1 MNAFKRRKI
10 GEILV
15 EKGDLSTSDL
25 SFVLGINKS
34 TGERFGR
41 VCLLNALVSEEALAK
56 ALAEQF
62 GMEYVDL
69 DGFKIDEA
77 ILDVFPHVL
86 PREALHRFHFVPVES
101 RGNSLVLAV
110 DDPTDIIKLD
120 ELEFLLQKP
129 VVFKLA
135 TESAIESVLRKGEG
149 TGWAFDISE
158 LMANVGICGVKIP
171 VSSFSKSVDFYRDF
185 LGLDIIRESQDMVVF
200 NHGLVLV
207 NVHYTAC
214 LPEGFH
220 LRSLVY
226 IQVSDIEERFSEAI
240 KQNIQIVSKP
250 AKWCETGK
258 LFFRCLDPDGN
269 VVEVIPQDDFKI
281 AETFCIDDFL

>member
-1 MNAFKRRKI
+1 MSAFKRRKI

-15 EKGDLSTSDL
+15 DKGELSTSDL

-34 TGERFGR
+34 TGERFGK

-69 DGFKIDEA
+69 RGFKMDDA
-77 ILDVFPHVL
+77 ILDILPHAL
-86 PREALHRFHFVPVES
+86 PEDTIHRFHFVPVECQ
-101 RGNSLVLAV
+101 GNSLVLAV

-120 ELEFLLQKP
+120 ELEFLIHRP
-129 VVFKLA
+129 VIFKLA
-135 TESAIESVLRKGEG
+135 TESAIESVLKKEEG
-149 TGWAFDISE
+149 TGWIFRDISDVF
-158 LMANVGICGVKIP
+158 ANGGICGVKIP
-171 VSSFSKSVDFYRDF
+171 VSSFQKSVCFYRDF
-185 LGLDIIRESQDMVVF
+185 LGLDVKTQSQDMVVF

-214 LPEGFH
+214 LPAGFH

-226 IQVSDIEERFSEAI
+226 IQVSDIEDCFSKAM
-240 KQNIQIVSKP
+240 KQNIQIVSKL
-250 AKWCETGK
+250 AQWDESGR

-269 VVEVIPQDDFKI
+269 VVEVIPNSDFKTTV
-281 AETFCIDDFL
+281 ADFKL